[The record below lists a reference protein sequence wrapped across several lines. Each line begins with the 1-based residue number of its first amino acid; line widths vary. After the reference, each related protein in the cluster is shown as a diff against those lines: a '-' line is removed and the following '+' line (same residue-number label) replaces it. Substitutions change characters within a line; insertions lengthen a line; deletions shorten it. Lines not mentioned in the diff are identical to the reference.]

1 MLAHAEEGIGV
12 RVCGKAEGI
21 MLDQYESWPARAG
34 AILLSLLCL
43 LGFHRYICLKERFC

>member
-12 RVCGKAEGI
+12 RVCGKAESI
-21 MLDQYESWPARAG
+21 MLDHKSWPARAG

-43 LGFHRYICLKERFC
+43 LGFHRYIYLKEWFC